1 MSTTEKLALYRQ
13 WRPQNFRDVVAQKQ
27 VVLPLQQSIRS
38 GRFAHAFLFS
48 GTRGTGKTSLA
59 KIFAKAINCL
69 NPDDGNPCNECE
81 TCLAANSGSLMD
93 IQEIDAASNNGVD
106 DVRRLTSEII
116 FTPVLAEYKVY
127 IIDEAHMLSQQ
138 AFNALLKTLEE
149 PPSHAVFILA
159 TTEPHRIPA
168 TIMSRCQHYEFR
180 RISQA
185 DIVQRLRTIADELS
199 LSITDDALAVIAQ
212 LANGGMR
219 DAISLLDQLRQIP
232 GDIERDDV
240 LQMAGRVPDQFLH
253 TVAASILNYDPDALL
268 RSIQE
273 LLMSGRDLTRF
284 LLDLSSYMRNLL
296 IVKVSRNPEE
306 LIQMTS
312 AGLKQL
318 SALADQSSSEL
329 ISESIASLAR
339 LSSELRFSPDIR
351 TSLEIGLLALA
362 ARLRNTF
369 GETETG
375 SREVRS
381 KQEVRVET
389 PVAQAES
396 AAEQRIAEAAEPPAV
411 ITKTELPAPEAAEV
425 TKPEPRAP
433 EAIATAKVEPQPQA
447 ERLEEVPA
455 PAVAAQTEAATEAAV
470 IAKEEKT
477 QEPELPAAKATVE
490 EIEVTPPVEP
500 DPATLSTQAYEDETL
515 RIWQNALEAIKEEH
529 MMDLSLMARP
539 AKVSRR
545 GNVWTLLFDH
555 SLEGQHACIN
565 EADSRATIR
574 RILVELLNENIEL
587 EVILE
592 DEASADAVTAEEDWM
607 IKLKRITDK
616 RSIPLHI
623 DEELLNGGTR

>member
-13 WRPQNFRDVVAQKQ
+13 WRPQNFRNVVAQKQ

-389 PVAQAES
+389 PVAQAEP
-396 AAEQRIAEAAEPPAV
+396 AAEQRIAEAAEPPV
-411 ITKTELPAPEAAEV
+411 VV
-425 TKPEPRAP
+425 TRPEPRAP

-490 EIEVTPPVEP
+490 EIEVTPPEP
-500 DPATLSTQAYEDETL
+500 AVKLDQAKSDPATLSTQAYEDETL